1 MKLNFNEFIDEDTP
15 ASTREPNSKQPTAR
29 GISTRRDDYD
39 TNKTANNQDLSMKE
53 EYLEIETL
61 LVQERPDSNTDI
73 IIRILKVAIPNILS
87 NLVFYLQDMIN
98 IYFIAQLGEP
108 STLAALGLGNM
119 VNNCFGLSILRSVNA
134 TMEILVSQAVGA
146 GLYNIAGV

>member
-1 MKLNFNEFIDEDTP
+1 
-15 ASTREPNSKQPTAR
+15 
-29 GISTRRDDYD
+29 
-39 TNKTANNQDLSMKE
+39 MKE
-53 EYLEIETL
+53 EYLEVESL
-61 LVQERPDSNTDI
+61 LVQDAESNTTI

-87 NLVFYLQDMIN
+87 NFVFYLQDMIN
-98 IYFIAQLGEP
+98 IYFIAQLKDP
-108 STLAALGLGNM
+108 VIVAALGLGNM